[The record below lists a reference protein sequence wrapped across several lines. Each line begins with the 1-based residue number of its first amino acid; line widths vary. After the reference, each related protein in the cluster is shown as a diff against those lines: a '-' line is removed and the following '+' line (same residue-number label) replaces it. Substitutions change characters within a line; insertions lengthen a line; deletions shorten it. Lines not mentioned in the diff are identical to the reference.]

1 MHSEPGGGALPPV
14 ATSPIAAPASA
25 ASPSLRLRGIAYM
38 VAAVA
43 AFAIMDSSLKGLSAH
58 YTPLQVSCMRC
69 LSSLL
74 CISPLLS
81 WRRRRAQLRMAG
93 IKWHLLRAALGI
105 IMLASFVY
113 GVRHLT
119 ISQTYSLYLTAPLL
133 MTALSVPL
141 FHEQVAP
148 RRWLAIL
155 VGLAGVLVI
164 LSPWRAGAFA
174 LLPAAA
180 VLLATLCYSLSA
192 LMVRAMSR
200 SNSRLSL
207 VYWYLLLVGVG
218 AGLLAG
224 RDWLPLQSQDWPLL
238 ASVGIAG
245 TLGQLWI
252 TEAFSCAPPSVV
264 GPFEYTALLWA
275 FLIDRIVW
283 SASPSLNLVL
293 GALVVVGSGIFII
306 EDERRM
312 GVDTP
317 P

>member
-1 MHSEPGGGALPPV
+1 
-14 ATSPIAAPASA
+14 
-25 ASPSLRLRGIAYM
+25 M

-43 AFAIMDSSLKGLSAH
+43 SFAIMDSSLKGLSAH
-58 YTPLQVSCMRC
+58 YTPLQVSCIRC

-74 CISPLLS
+74 CISPLLL
-81 WRRRRAQLRMAG
+81 WRRSRAQLRMAG
-93 IKWHLLRAALGI
+93 IKSAPTARCTRHRNAREL
-105 IMLASFVY
+105 VY

-141 FHEQVAP
+141 FHEHVTP

-192 LMVRAMSR
+192 LMVRSLSR

-218 AGLLAG
+218 SGLLAG
-224 RDWLPLQSQDWPLL
+224 RDWLPLQSQDWRLL
-238 ASVGIAG
+238 AGVGIAG

-264 GPFEYTALLWA
+264 GTATALLWA

-283 SASPSLNLVL
+283 SASPSRNLVL

>member
-1 MHSEPGGGALPPV
+1 MNSEPGGGVLPPAV
-14 ATSPIAAPASA
+14 AAPASA
-25 ASPSLRLRGIAYM
+25 ARPSLRLRGIAYM

-58 YTPLQVSCMRC
+58 YTPLQVSCIRC

-74 CISPLLS
+74 CISPLLL
-81 WRRRRAQLRMAG
+81 WRRSRAQLRMAG

-133 MTALSVPL
+133 MTALSVPI
-141 FHEQVAP
+141 FHEKVTA

-155 VGLAGVLVI
+155 AGLAGVLVI

-174 LLPAAA
+174 LLPAAS
-180 VLLATLCYSLSA
+180 VSLATLCYALGA
-192 LMVRAMSR
+192 LMVRSMSR

-218 AGLLAG
+218 SGLLAG
-224 RDWLPLQSQDWPLL
+224 RAWLPLQFQDWQLI
-238 ASVGIAG
+238 AGVGISG